1 MNESLLNFLCLECR
15 RHGDLGLEIFH
26 NYSNVGRSSSVLLWM
41 DSMLLS
47 LNSLVAFL
55 ELEKKDNVR
64 KKLTSHSLRSR
75 RLEVVGERENGRAR
89 GRHARGVSFSRAR
102 FFLCP
107 LLLSACHAG

>member
-1 MNESLLNFLCLECR
+1 MSESSLHFLCLECR

-55 ELEKKDNVR
+55 ELEKKDKAR
-64 KKLTSHSLRSR
+64 KKSTSHYVKTIVKNNL
-75 RLEVVGERENGRAR
+75 
-89 GRHARGVSFSRAR
+89 
-102 FFLCP
+102 
-107 LLLSACHAG
+107 